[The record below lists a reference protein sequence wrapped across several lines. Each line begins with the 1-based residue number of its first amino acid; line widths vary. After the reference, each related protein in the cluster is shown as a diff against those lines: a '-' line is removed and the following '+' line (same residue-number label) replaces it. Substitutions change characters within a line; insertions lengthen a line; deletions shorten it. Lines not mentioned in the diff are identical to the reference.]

1 MQANLGEEEQQKV
14 ETQHRI
20 EEVDN
25 KDYSGNESGSDDE
38 ESTHSETKPSNPG
51 PSSPGRATHTSTPTH
66 FSTRPSLSQGA
77 TYTSPPPLKRSD
89 TLSTLTSI
97 HEEENS
103 MLSEESADMET
114 IEKLLQ
120 ESVS

>member
-1 MQANLGEEEQQKV
+1 MN
-14 ETQHRI
+14 
-20 EEVDN
+20 
-25 KDYSGNESGSDDE
+25 GSDDE
-38 ESTHSETKPSNPG
+38 ESTHSETK

-103 MLSEESADMET
+103 MLSEESPDMET